1 MYATYLC
8 HTLNFKLL
16 LLLKE
21 NNIVCMWN
29 VLYTKPRAEKKV
41 TESLKNIGVNVYCP
55 LIEEVRQWSDRKK
68 KISRPL
74 LPSMLLVR
82 KGSFKVDELFNIK
95 GVSRFMSYKG
105 KRALVTDKEVEV
117 LDDFVHGNYTLNHNT
132 ISIGD
137 NVEVPVLKK
146 DGKVIKIEGNAC
158 WVQLANAGLIASF
171 SLK

>member
-1 MYATYLC
+1 
-8 HTLNFKLL
+8 
-16 LLLKE
+16 
-21 NNIVCMWN
+21 MWN
-29 VLYTKPRAEKKV
+29 VLHIKPRAEKKV

-55 LIEEVRQWSDRKK
+55 VVEEVRQWSDRKK
-68 KISRPL
+68 KISKPL
-74 LPSMLLVR
+74 LPSMVLVR
-82 KGSFKVDELFNIK
+82 EGSFTDADLFSIK

-105 KRALVTDKEVEV
+105 KRAQVTDKEVEV
-117 LDDFVHGNYTLNHNT
+117 LDDFVHGNYTLKHST

-146 DGKVIKIEGNAC
+146 EGKVIKIEGNAC

>member
-1 MYATYLC
+1 
-8 HTLNFKLL
+8 
-16 LLLKE
+16 
-21 NNIVCMWN
+21 MWN
-29 VLYTKPRAEKKV
+29 VLHTKPRAEKKV

-55 LIEEVRQWSDRKK
+55 VVEEVRQWSDRKK
-68 KISRPL
+68 KISKPL
-74 LPSMLLVR
+74 LPSMVLVR
-82 KGSFKVDELFNIK
+82 EGSFTDADFFSIK

-105 KRALVTDKEVEV
+105 KRAQVTDKEVEV

-146 DGKVIKIEGNAC
+146 EGKVIKIEGNAC

>member
-1 MYATYLC
+1 
-8 HTLNFKLL
+8 
-16 LLLKE
+16 
-21 NNIVCMWN
+21 MWN
-29 VLYTKPRAEKKV
+29 VLNTKPRAEKKV

-68 KISRPL
+68 KISKPL
-74 LPSMLLVR
+74 LPSMVLV
-82 KGSFKVDELFNIK
+82 KNGSFDDADLFSFN
-95 GVSRFMSYKG
+95 GVVSFMSYKG
-105 KRALVTDKEVEV
+105 KRAQVTDKEVEV

-146 DGKVIKIEGNAC
+146 EGKVIKIKGNAC
-158 WVQLANAGLIASF
+158 WVQLANVGLIASF

>member
-1 MYATYLC
+1 
-8 HTLNFKLL
+8 
-16 LLLKE
+16 
-21 NNIVCMWN
+21 MWN
-29 VLYTKPRAEKKV
+29 VLHTKPRAEKKV

-68 KISRPL
+68 KISKPL
-74 LPSMLLVR
+74 LPSMVLV
-82 KGSFKVDELFNIK
+82 KNGSFDDAHLFSIK
-95 GVSRFMSYKG
+95 GVSRFMTYMG
-105 KRALVTDKEVEV
+105 KRAIVTDKEVEV

-146 DGKVIKIEGNAC
+146 EGKVIKIEGNAC